1 VELRRYWH
9 LLRRRW
15 ILILISILI
24 GAGIGYETTSRS
36 SVYRT
41 SAEVYVGTANFQ
53 QQVGELFVEQ
63 GLLQIEL
70 TYADMIN
77 SPVIAE
83 KAVQTGNIPRTAEQ
97 VVGETKATVLPGTNL
112 LLVTATDRDPVVAA
126 KVATGVSRAFQDEI
140 KSFSPTATPTVGTIP
155 SEPAYLFQPAGVP
168 SRPIPTGLG
177 RKVTLG
183 AVFGLVLAIL
193 LILTLDYLDV
203 TIKSAD
209 ELERRLD
216 LPVLGVVPMRRNV
229 PETVSLG

>member
-1 VELRRYWH
+1 MELRRYWH

-41 SAEVYVGTANFQ
+41 SAEVYVGSVNFGQNAN
-53 QQVGELFVEQ
+53 ELFVEQ
-63 GLLQIEL
+63 GLLQVEL
-70 TYADMIN
+70 TYADMID
-77 SPVIAE
+77 SPTTAE
-83 KAVQTGNIPRTAEQ
+83 KAVQTGNIHRTAGQ
-97 VVGETKATVLPGTNL
+97 VAGETKTSVLPGTNL
-112 LLVTATDRDPVVAA
+112 ILVTATDHDPVVAA
-126 KVATGVSRAFQDEI
+126 QISTGMGSAFADEI
-140 KSFSPTATPTVGTIP
+140 KSTSPTAAPTIGTVP
-155 SEPAYLFQPAGVP
+155 SFPAYLWQPAGVP
-168 SRPIPTGLG
+168 SRPLPTGLG

-183 AVFGLVLAIL
+183 AIFGLVLSIL

-209 ELERRLD
+209 EVERRLD
-216 LPVLGVVPMRRNV
+216 LPVLGVVPMRRSV